1 MPIAPTISK
10 IFQPL
15 DRISYRLPLFACPVS
30 AGFPSPA
37 DDYLEGQLDLNQH
50 LIKHPVATCL
60 VQRTLRKPQR
70 DCIRFFVRAT
80 GDSMIRAGI
89 HPGDLLIV
97 DRSLEASDGRVVI
110 AVVDGELLVKRLR
123 QRGECV
129 YLVAENPSYPS
140 LLITEAMDF
149 SVWGVVTN
157 VIHPL

>member
-1 MPIAPTISK
+1 MPIALTICK

-15 DRISYRLPLFACPVS
+15 DRTTYRLPLFACHVA

-50 LIKHPVATCL
+50 LIKHPVAT
-60 VQRTLRKPQR
+60 
-70 DCIRFFVRAT
+70 FFVRVA
-80 GDSMIRAGI
+80 GDSMVRAGI

-97 DRSLEASDGRVVI
+97 DRSLEVRDGRVVI